1 MAKKKLGSIS
11 LEERAITRD
20 KISDHL
26 EDLKERD
33 VIYVKVGK
41 DIIGISPEKDINKVK
56 ENYEKARNCVPVRTS
71 LSQ

>member
-20 KISDHL
+20 KVSDHL

-33 VIYVKVGK
+33 VVYVKVGK
-41 DIIGISPEKDINKVK
+41 DIIGVSPGKDIEKVK
-56 ENYEKARNCVPVRTS
+56 SNYEKARNRVSV
-71 LSQ
+71 

>member
-20 KISDHL
+20 KVSDHL

-41 DIIGISPEKDINKVK
+41 DIIGVSPGKDIEKVK
-56 ENYEKARNCVPVRTS
+56 SNYEKARNRVSV
-71 LSQ
+71 